1 LPKTFLFKHVTLYL
15 QSMMQA
21 EAKRIFIADDDEAIV
36 DSTTL
41 MLEVMG
47 YNVAY
52 THNGAEVSEAVLT
65 KPDLLLLD
73 IWMSGIDGR
82 DVCRKVK
89 ANPETKGIPVLM
101 ISASRDIRDS
111 ALASGADDFLEK
123 PFEMDALLEKIE
135 NLIG

>member
-1 LPKTFLFKHVTLYL
+1 MKAGTK
-15 QSMMQA
+15 
-21 EAKRIFIADDDEAIV
+21 KIFIADDDEAIV

-47 YNVAY
+47 YEVDY
-52 THNGAEVSEAVLT
+52 TYNGALVPAALKN

-73 IWMSGIDGR
+73 IWMSGVDGR
-82 DVCRKVK
+82 DVCRQVK
-89 ANPETKGIPVLM
+89 ADPQTRDIPVLM
-101 ISASRDIRDS
+101 ISASRDIRES

-123 PFEMDALLEKIE
+123 PFEMDDLLEKIE